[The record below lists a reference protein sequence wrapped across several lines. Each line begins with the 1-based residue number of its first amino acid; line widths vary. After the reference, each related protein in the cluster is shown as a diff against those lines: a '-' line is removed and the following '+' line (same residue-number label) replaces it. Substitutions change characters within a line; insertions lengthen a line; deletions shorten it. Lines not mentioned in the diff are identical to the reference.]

1 MDIQKYKKQRLNL
14 SIEKE
19 GGGLRASE
27 NRSTEKE
34 EERYK
39 KVILLPS

>member
-14 SIEKE
+14 SIESV
-19 GGGLRASE
+19 GGGLRAKE
-27 NRSTEKE
+27 NRYSEKE

-39 KVILLPS
+39 KVTLLPS